1 MPTVTPSGNNY
12 KVTFADGYSR
22 FTAVSLMKSKDKEV
36 DDVKD
41 YLAGS
46 K

>member
-12 KVTFADGYSR
+12 KVTFAVGYSR
-22 FTAVSLMKSKDKEV
+22 CTAVSLMKSKGKEV
-36 DDVKD
+36 DSVKD
-41 YLAGS
+41 YLARS

>member
-1 MPTVTPSGNNY
+1 MPTVTPSGNNH
-12 KVTFADGYSR
+12 KVTFADRYSR
-22 FTAVSLMKSKDKEV
+22 FTAVSLMKSKDEEV
-36 DDVKD
+36 DNVED

>member
-1 MPTVTPSGNNY
+1 MPTVTPSVDNH

-22 FTAVSLMKSKDKEV
+22 FTAVSLMKSKGKEV
-36 DDVKD
+36 DSVKD